1 MAAMKTMFCWV
12 LDAGRTMATG
22 TTGASDDS
30 TSNPTSKL
38 DIATAFIGSMMTQKM
53 ISSKTT
59 EFGMYTYGDDVTNN
73 YLNTTQGEDQYT
85 NVNEIFAISRP
96 GSLSL
101 QAIRDVRTSDI
112 SGDLIDGI
120 VVAQDALV
128 RTNEKYKFNR
138 VMVLFTDGET
148 EVSGIEDMEQIVS
161 GMRMKNC
168 LLFVGLI
175 GKVNEASSSVKRGNA
190 ALLRDIA
197 LVSKNDISGTTY
209 SRSQLTAK

>member
-1 MAAMKTMFCWV
+1 
-12 LDAGRTMATG
+12 MATR
-22 TTGASDDS
+22 TTGTSDDS
-30 TSNPTSKL
+30 SSNPTSKL

-59 EFGMYTYGDDVTNN
+59 QFGMYTYGDAVTNN
-73 YLNTTQGEDQYT
+73 YLNTTQGEDQYM
-85 NVNEIFAISRP
+85 NVNEIFSISRP

-101 QAIRDVRTSDI
+101 QAIRDVRTSDV
-112 SGDLIDGI
+112 SGDMIDGI

-175 GKVNEASSSVKRGNA
+175 GKVHEASSSVKRGNA
-190 ALLRDIA
+190 VMLQDIA
-197 LVSKNDISGTTY
+197 MVSKSDQKHPM
-209 SRSQLTAK
+209 SQLTV